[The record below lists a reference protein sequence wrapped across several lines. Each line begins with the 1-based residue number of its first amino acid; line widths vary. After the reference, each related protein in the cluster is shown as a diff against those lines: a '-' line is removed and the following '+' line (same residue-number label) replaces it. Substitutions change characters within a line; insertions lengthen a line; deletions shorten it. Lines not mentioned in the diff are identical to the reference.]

1 MSVSDPYFAGPSVEE
16 AKTPEKPV
24 EAPKEA
30 ETTENPKTNSESVTE
45 APKDS
50 TGDVPEGSIKDV
62 LKWVGDDVDRAK
74 KALAAEK
81 KGDKRSTLITK
92 LEGVIEG

>member
-1 MSVSDPYFAGPSVEE
+1 MSVSDPYFAGPAVEE

-30 ETTENPKTNSESVTE
+30 ETTENLKTESESVTE

-62 LKWVGDDVDRAK
+62 IKWVGDDVDRAK
-74 KALAAEK
+74 KALAVEK
-81 KGDKRSTLITK
+81 KGDKRSTLIAK